1 LTQLAVFLAAFLVV
15 LLLTPLVGRWAT
27 AHGFYYDRRA
37 QDIHSK
43 VVPRLGGIPI
53 FVAFV
58 LAVGIAWVAPVPRP
72 DAQEPLRV
80 VGVLLGGAI
89 IVAMGIR
96 DDRRPL
102 PPLPQFAGQV
112 LAALTALAFGVRSDF
127 IANPFGGALDFPMLA
142 AIAFTLFWILG
153 ATNTVNWLDGLD
165 GLAAGVTAI
174 AALVLALHS
183 SRLDQQS
190 IALLALA
197 LAGAALGF
205 LPHNFHPARIF
216 LGGGAYLLGYLLGTL
231 SIIGGTK
238 GATLLLVLGI
248 PILDTAWQIIGRI
261 RRGRSP
267 VHAERKHLHHRLFDL
282 GLSQPRVVALYY
294 AVSITFGAL
303 AIGLPSGLEKLVAL
317 GGLVLFL
324 VVIIIALDRLPRRSG
339 GG

>member
-1 LTQLAVFLAAFLVV
+1 MTQLAVFLAAFLIAI
-15 LLLTPLVGRWAT
+15 LLTPVVGRWAS

-37 QDIHSK
+37 QDIHSG
-43 VVPRLGGIPI
+43 VVPRLGGVPI
-53 FVAFV
+53 FVAFTA
-58 LAVGIAWVAPVPRP
+58 AVAIAWVAPVQRADP
-72 DAQEPLRV
+72 QEPWRV
-80 VGVLLGGAI
+80 LGVLLGAAI
-89 IVAMGIR
+89 IVLMGIR
-96 DDRRPL
+96 DDRQAL
-102 PPLPQFAGQV
+102 PPLPQFVGQL
-112 LAALTALAFGVRSDF
+112 LAALTALVFGVRADF
-127 IANPFGGALDFPMLA
+127 IANPFGGAFDFPALVA
-142 AIAFTLFWILG
+142 VAFTLFWILG

-183 SRLDQQS
+183 SRLGQQS

-197 LAGAALGF
+197 LAGATLGF

-248 PILDTAWQIIGRI
+248 PILDTAWQIVSRL
-261 RRGRSP
+261 RRDRSP
-267 VHAERKHLHHRLFDL
+267 VLGERRHLHHRLFDL

-303 AIGLPSGLEKLVAL
+303 AIGLPSGLEKLMAL
-317 GGLVLFL
+317 GGLVILL
-324 VVIIIALDRLPRRSG
+324 VVIVIALDRLPRQPKND
-339 GG
+339 